1 MKGWDENETEKK
13 REKKQRERE
22 RERERERRKEERKR
36 EKEMDR
42 TAFYDLAKFI
52 GRPVGRD
59 VPTSTMRFP
68 ESTRRGV
75 THTRVVLS
83 LFERKATE
91 SCLSFSPSLSRLL
104 SHVPSHSFT
113 LTLSLSVF
121 VCHIVT
127 GLTVRPGSFVKL
139 AIQA

>member
-1 MKGWDENETEKK
+1 
-13 REKKQRERE
+13 
-22 RERERERRKEERKR
+22 
-36 EKEMDR
+36 MDR

-52 GRPVGRD
+52 GRLVGRD

-91 SCLSFSPSLSRLL
+91 SCLS
-104 SHVPSHSFT
+104 
-113 LTLSLSVF
+113 LSLSPSFSLSHSLLTLTRGSVSF
-121 VCHIVT
+121 FHSYSLALRLCLPHCHRADRAPRFICKASDT
-127 GLTVRPGSFVKL
+127 GVIRYTDTYYNIYIYTYVYMY
-139 AIQA
+139 IYI

>member
-1 MKGWDENETEKK
+1 MLARARAARTEEDEEEEEGEEGNKGKKK
-13 REKKQRERE
+13 REK
-22 RERERERRKEERKR
+22 RRKKCG
-36 EKEMDR
+36 

-52 GRPVGRD
+52 GRPVGWD

-91 SCLSFSPSLSRLL
+91 SPLALSLALIRF
-104 SHVPSHSFT
+104 
-113 LTLSLSVF
+113 LTLFHAHIRSVCF
-121 VCHIVT
+121 SHCHRADRAPRFTCKASDT
-127 GLTVRPGSFVKL
+127 G
-139 AIQA
+139 I

>member
-1 MKGWDENETEKK
+1 MLARARAARTEEDEEEEGEEGNKGKKK
-13 REKKQRERE
+13 REK
-22 RERERERRKEERKR
+22 RRKKCG
-36 EKEMDR
+36 

-52 GRPVGRD
+52 GRPVGWD

-91 SCLSFSPSLSRLL
+91 SPLALSLALIRF
-104 SHVPSHSFT
+104 
-113 LTLSLSVF
+113 LTLFHAHIRSVCF
-121 VCHIVT
+121 SHCHRADRAPRFTCKASDT
-127 GLTVRPGSFVKL
+127 G
-139 AIQA
+139 I